1 LHFHPR
7 SVTFLV
13 SIIDDKSVSPY
24 RQDNVAYDVHIFF
37 KNHNRDGI
45 EMKESAARRRTVAL
59 RERLRGMRLDTL
71 WIIQPENRR
80 YLSGFKATDGQLTES
95 SGSLLINEKGSYL
108 ITDSRYTTEAK
119 KEAVG
124 FEVITIKKG
133 FNESLPGLL
142 SQMGTRNLGF
152 EENHVTW
159 ALHQELAKRLRS
171 LSPPIRLTP
180 LKGLVEKMRE
190 VKDRTEVKTMEAAA
204 DLMSEVLEEVIR
216 TLKPGRTE
224 REIAWQIEGLARKEG
239 ADGLAFPSIVA
250 SGPNSALPH
259 AVPTN
264 RKIRSREPITFD
276 VGLKLDGYCCDM
288 TRTIFLDGAG
298 PTFRKIYRTVRLA
311 QLAALEVI
319 RPGTESTVPDA
330 AARRVIK
337 DAGFGDYFGHS
348 LGHGVGLATHE
359 GPRLGP
365 EKPVELKEG
374 MVVTDEPGIYI
385 PGKGGVRLE
394 EMVLVQKGGPRIL
407 TKDRHFYDF

>member
-1 LHFHPR
+1 MKKMEKAAFHKR
-7 SVTFLV
+7 MTVL
-13 SIIDDKSVSPY
+13 
-24 RQDNVAYDVHIFF
+24 RQ
-37 KNHNRDGI
+37 
-45 EMKESAARRRTVAL
+45 ELAALAA
-59 RERLRGMRLDTL
+59 DTL

-95 SGSLLINEKGSYL
+95 SGSLLINEKCAYL
-108 ITDSRYTTEAK
+108 ITDSRYTTEAD

-124 FEVITIKKG
+124 FEVITARKG
-133 FNESLPGLL
+133 LAESLPGLL
-142 SQMGTRNLGF
+142 SGMGTRNLGF

-159 ALHQELAKRLRS
+159 ALHQELAKKLRRLS
-171 LSPPIRLTP
+171 SPVRLTP

-190 VKDRTEVKTMEAAA
+190 VKDRGEIRAMEAAA
-204 DLMSEVLEEVIR
+204 DLMSQVLGEVIR
-216 TLKPGRTE
+216 TLQPGRTE
-224 REIAWQIEGLARKEG
+224 REIAWQIEGLAREG
-239 ADGLAFPSIVA
+239 GAEGLAFPSIVA

-259 AVPTN
+259 AVPTH
-264 RKIRSREPITFD
+264 RKIRVREPITFD
-276 VGLKLDGYCCDM
+276 VGLKLDGYCSDM
-288 TRTIFLDGAG
+288 TRTIFLDGTG

-311 QLAALEVI
+311 QLAALEKI
-319 RPGTESTVPDA
+319 RHGTESTLPDK
-330 AARRVIK
+330 AARELIR

-365 EKPVELKEG
+365 EKPVTLKEG

-394 EMVLVQKGGPRIL
+394 EMVLVQKGMPRIL